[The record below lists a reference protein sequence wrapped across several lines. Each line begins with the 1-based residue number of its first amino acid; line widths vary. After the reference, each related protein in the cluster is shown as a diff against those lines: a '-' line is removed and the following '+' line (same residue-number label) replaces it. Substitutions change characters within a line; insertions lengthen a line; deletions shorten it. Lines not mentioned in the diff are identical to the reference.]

1 MSPLLKGSATIKM
14 NMLLPDWHLSI
25 LKENILAA
33 EGSVAPKERVNITY
47 KPATGD
53 AQAEVELPLKILV
66 LGDFTQKQDDRPVE
80 ERKPINIDKDNY
92 NDVLKAQKLSLDLSV
107 PNKLVTE
114 SEENLP
120 VSLKFESLRDFE
132 PDAIVEKVPEL
143 KEIIELRN
151 ALKALKGPL
160 GNVPDFRKKLQA
172 LVSDEGM
179 RTKLLAEL
187 GIDKK

>member
-1 MSPLLKGSATIKM
+1 
-14 NMLLPDWHLSI
+14 
-25 LKENILAA
+25 
-33 EGSVAPKERVNITY
+33 
-47 KPATGD
+47 
-53 AQAEVELPLKILV
+53 
-66 LGDFTQKQDDRPVE
+66 
-80 ERKPINIDKDNY
+80 
-92 NDVLKAQKLSLDLSV
+92 
-107 PNKLVTE
+107 
-114 SEENLP
+114 

-179 RTKLLAEL
+179 RSKLLAEL

>member
-1 MSPLLKGSATIKM
+1 MAS
-14 NMLLPDWHLSI
+14 D
-25 LKENILAA
+25 
-33 EGSVAPKERVNITY
+33 GSVAPKERVNITY
-47 KPATGD
+47 KPSTGD
-53 AQAEVELPLKILV
+53 AQAELELPLKLLV
-66 LGDFTQKQDDRPVE
+66 LGDFTQKQDDRPIE

-92 NDVLKAQKLSLDLSV
+92 NDVLKAQNLSLDLSV
-107 PNKLVTE
+107 ANKLDPN
-114 SEENLP
+114 SNDSLP

-172 LVSDEGM
+172 LIQDEGT
-179 RTKLLAEL
+179 RAKLLAEL
-187 GIDKK
+187 GIDHK